1 MSYTLTLGGITAQNS
16 YTFVV
21 TNIFTSLGRDF
32 TFGNAPFPAVP
43 EDHKHMTQFLE
54 KVPELVKSGQV
65 MPNPTKLL
73 EGGLEG
79 INAGLKYMM
88 EGNVSGK
95 KIVYRI
101 HA

>member
-1 MSYTLTLGGITAQNS
+1 
-16 YTFVV
+16 
-21 TNIFTSLGRDF
+21 
-32 TFGNAPFPAVP
+32 
-43 EDHKHMTQFLE
+43 MTQFLE